1 MTTPPQP
8 PFGPPGSTPSEP
20 SPWQPPAQQVPPP
33 VQDQQVPPPVQ
44 EPSPTLQIPVTPPPV
59 EPPPPPSEP
68 GQAPEPGAPKKGRDY
83 RSLVLIAVI
92 VVAVVLAAVLGIELY
107 ARQRTSSE
115 VNAATSC
122 LVQDGATASFGP
134 MPLVLQYLGNHID
147 KLTIKTAGNQ
157 IAQAKKMTVAITV
170 RDVSLNKTAD
180 SLGTIGQLD
189 VEVSWP
195 TAGITE
201 SARDLVPGML
211 GSLVGDATTNE
222 STGEITLSAAGGLA
236 QITTKPV
243 IKDGMVTLQSE
254 NVSAFIGLP
263 REIIQ
268 PALDTFSKGLVGGQ
282 YPMGL
287 KAQEVKVTNDGI
299 TVKLSSTNQPMK
311 PVENP
316 CLQNLSF

>member
-8 PFGPPGSTPSEP
+8 PQGPSGSTPPEP
-20 SPWQPPAQQVPPP
+20 SPWQPSTQQAPVVPPP
-33 VQDQQVPPPVQ
+33 
-44 EPSPTLQIPVTPPPV
+44 TPPPA
-59 EPPPPPSEP
+59 EPPPPLSGTPQP
-68 GQAPEPGAPKKGRDY
+68 AQPQPQPEPKPKKDRDY
-83 RSLVLIAVI
+83 RSLILIAVI
-92 VVAVVLAAVLGIELY
+92 VVAVTLAAVLGIELY
-107 ARQRTSSE
+107 ARKRTSTE

-122 LVQDGATASFGP
+122 LVQDGATASFGAT
-134 MPLVLQYLGNHID
+134 PLVFQYLGDHID
-147 KLTIKTAGNQ
+147 KLTIRTAGNQ

-170 RDVSLNKTAD
+170 RDISLKKTAD
-180 SLGTIGQLD
+180 SLGTIGRLD

-195 TAGITE
+195 TSGITE
-201 SARDLVPGML
+201 SARALVPGML
-211 GSLVGDATTNE
+211 GSMVGDATTNE
-222 STGEITLSAAGGLA
+222 STGEVTLSAAGGLA

-268 PALDTFSKGLVGGQ
+268 PALDTFSKGLVGGE

-316 CLQNLSF
+316 CLQNLSY

>member
-8 PFGPPGSTPSEP
+8 PLGPPGSTPPEP
-20 SPWQPPAQQVPPP
+20 SPWQPPSQQVPPA
-33 VQDQQVPPPVQ
+33 QQEHAPTPPPEQ
-44 EPSPTLQIPVTPPPV
+44 LPTQQSPVAPPPV
-59 EPPPPPSEP
+59 EPPPAEAPPQPAEP
-68 GQAPEPGAPKKGRDY
+68 EKGRDY

-92 VVAVVLAAVLGIELY
+92 VVAVFVAAVLGIELY

-134 MPLVLQYLGNHID
+134 MPLVVQYLGNHID

-157 IAQAKKMTVAITV
+157 IAQAKKMSVAITV
-170 RDVSLNKTAD
+170 RDISLKKTAD
-180 SLGTIGQLD
+180 SLGTIGRLD

-222 STGEITLSAAGGLA
+222 STGEVTLSAAGGLA

>member
-8 PFGPPGSTPSEP
+8 PLGPPGSTPPEP
-20 SPWQPPAQQVPPP
+20 SPWQPPSQQVPPA
-33 VQDQQVPPPVQ
+33 QQEHAPTPPPEQ
-44 EPSPTLQIPVTPPPV
+44 LPTQQSPVAPPPV
-59 EPPPPPSEP
+59 EPPSAEAPPQPAEP
-68 GQAPEPGAPKKGRDY
+68 EKGRDY

-92 VVAVVLAAVLGIELY
+92 VVAVFVAAVLGIELY

-134 MPLVLQYLGNHID
+134 MPLVVQYLGNHID

-157 IAQAKKMTVAITV
+157 IAQAKKMSVAITV
-170 RDVSLNKTAD
+170 RDISLKKTAD
-180 SLGTIGQLD
+180 SLGTIGRLD

-222 STGEITLSAAGGLA
+222 STGEVTLSAAGGLA

>member
-1 MTTPPQP
+1 MPPPLSEQPPTLQSPVAPPPIDPPPSDAPPQP
-8 PFGPPGSTPSEP
+8 AE
-20 SPWQPPAQQVPPP
+20 
-33 VQDQQVPPPVQ
+33 
-44 EPSPTLQIPVTPPPV
+44 
-59 EPPPPPSEP
+59 
-68 GQAPEPGAPKKGRDY
+68 PKKGRDY

-92 VVAVVLAAVLGIELY
+92 VVAVFVAAVLGIELY

-134 MPLVLQYLGNHID
+134 MPLVVQYLGNHID

-157 IAQAKKMTVAITV
+157 IAQAKKMSVAITV
-170 RDVSLNKTAD
+170 RDISLNKTAD
-180 SLGTIGQLD
+180 SLGTIGRLD

-243 IKDGMVTLQSE
+243 IKDGLVTLQSE

>member
-8 PFGPPGSTPSEP
+8 PLGPPGSTPPEP
-20 SPWQPPAQQVPPP
+20 SPWQPPAQQVPPTVP
-33 VQDQQVPPPVQ
+33 EQQPPTRQ
-44 EPSPTLQIPVTPPPV
+44 SPVTPPPD
-59 EPPPPPSEP
+59 EPSATTTAGEP
-68 GQAPEPGAPKKGRDY
+68 AEPAAPKKSRDY
-83 RSLVLIAVI
+83 KSLVLIGVI
-92 VVAVVLAAVLGIELY
+92 VVAVFLAAVLGIELY
-107 ARQRTSSE
+107 ARQRTSTE

-134 MPLVLQYLGNHID
+134 TPLVLQYLGDHID
-147 KLTIKTAGNQ
+147 KLTIRTAGNQ
-157 IAQAKKMTVAITV
+157 IAQAKKMAVAITV
-170 RDVSLNKTAD
+170 RDVSLKKTAD
-180 SLGTIGQLD
+180 SLGTIGRLD

-201 SARDLVPGML
+201 SARELVPGML

-222 STGEITLSAAGGLA
+222 STGEVTLTAAGGLA

-268 PALDTFSKGLVGGQ
+268 PALDTFSKGLVGGE

>member
-1 MTTPPQP
+1 MPPPRQ
-8 PFGPPGSTPSEP
+8 E
-20 SPWQPPAQQVPPP
+20 QVPPLP
-33 VQDQQVPPPVQ
+33 EQPPTPQSPVPPP
-44 EPSPTLQIPVTPPPV
+44 PVS
-59 EPPPPPSEP
+59 PPPSDAP
-68 GQAPEPGAPKKGRDY
+68 PEPAEPKKGRDY

-92 VVAVVLAAVLGIELY
+92 VVAVFVAAVLGIELY

-134 MPLVLQYLGNHID
+134 MPLVVQYLGNHID

-157 IAQAKKMTVAITV
+157 IAQAKKMSVAITV
-170 RDVSLNKTAD
+170 RDISLKKTAD
-180 SLGTIGQLD
+180 SLGTIGRLD

-222 STGEITLSAAGGLA
+222 STGEVTLSAAGGLA

-243 IKDGMVTLQSE
+243 IKDGMVALQSE

-268 PALDTFSKGLVGGQ
+268 PALDTFSTGLVGGQ

>member
-8 PFGPPGSTPSEP
+8 PLGPPGSTPPEP
-20 SPWQPPAQQVPPP
+20 SPWQPPAQQVPPTVP
-33 VQDQQVPPPVQ
+33 EQQP
-44 EPSPTLQIPVTPPPV
+44 PTLQSPVTPPPD
-59 EPPPPPSEP
+59 EPSATTTAGEP
-68 GQAPEPGAPKKGRDY
+68 AEPAAPKKSRDY
-83 RSLVLIAVI
+83 KSLVLIGVI
-92 VVAVVLAAVLGIELY
+92 VVAVFLAAVLGIELY
-107 ARQRTSSE
+107 ARQRTSTE

-134 MPLVLQYLGNHID
+134 TPLVLQYLGDHID
-147 KLTIKTAGNQ
+147 KLTIRTAGNQ
-157 IAQAKKMTVAITV
+157 IAQAKKMAVAITV
-170 RDVSLNKTAD
+170 RDVSLKKTAD
-180 SLGTIGQLD
+180 SLGTIGRLD

-201 SARDLVPGML
+201 SARELVPGML

-222 STGEITLSAAGGLA
+222 STGEVTLTAAGGLA

-268 PALDTFSKGLVGGQ
+268 PALDTFSKGLVGGE

>member
-8 PFGPPGSTPSEP
+8 PLGPPGSTPSEP
-20 SPWQPPAQQVPPP
+20 SPWQPPSQQVPSPH
-33 VQDQQVPPPVQ
+33 Q
-44 EPSPTLQIPVTPPPV
+44 EQPPTLQNPVAPPPV
-59 EPPPPPSEP
+59 EPPPSDAPPQPAE
-68 GQAPEPGAPKKGRDY
+68 PKKGRDY

-92 VVAVVLAAVLGIELY
+92 VVAVFVAAVLGIELY

-134 MPLVLQYLGNHID
+134 MPLVVQYLGNHID

-157 IAQAKKMTVAITV
+157 IAQAKKMSVAITV
-170 RDVSLNKTAD
+170 RDISLKKTAD
-180 SLGTIGQLD
+180 SLGTIGRLD

-222 STGEITLSAAGGLA
+222 STGEVTLSAAGGLA

-268 PALDTFSKGLVGGQ
+268 PALDTFSKGLVGGA